1 LVRWRN
7 PKGLTVI
14 DALITLCVIGILIG
28 VVIPKFQRMAHEAQ
42 ELAVKSELAN
52 IRTSITLFK
61 MLNGRNP
68 KSLSELIEKSVML
81 PARIGADQYSGSF
94 FKQKYLTVNVVDEKG
109 NILDAYGNYFCYD
122 PVRGEVRSSTKGCD
136 LW

>member
-1 LVRWRN
+1 MVRWRN